1 MSITETSCLN
11 RLGLEGSRPFSQ
23 RVLSLWATETPAICR
38 QYRHWPPIYFL
49 IYVYLS
55 DGGQQLVILY
65 YTYQLFVY
73 NFLEFFFQRQQSIGE
88 LATIQ
93 NANNPCLNAP
103 NPCNNGGQCFYSQGS
118 ITCMCNEGFD
128 GQRCEIDLCQSMS
141 CPANAECRNGVC
153 QCSEGFTSKY
163 TYLLYLPIS
172 YHIYM

>member
-1 MSITETSCLN
+1 MGN
-11 RLGLEGSRPFSQ
+11 RNSSHLQIVSALAANIFFNLCIFIGRQIVVSYTVLYIPTYLCTIFS
-23 RVLSLWATETPAICR
+23 
-38 QYRHWPPIYFL
+38 
-49 IYVYLS
+49 
-55 DGGQQLVILY
+55 
-65 YTYQLFVY
+65 
-73 NFLEFFFQRQQSIGE
+73 NFFFQRQQSIGE

-172 YHIYM
+172 YIIYICEKA

>member
-1 MSITETSCLN
+1 M
-11 RLGLEGSRPFSQ
+11 
-23 RVLSLWATETPAICR
+23 
-38 QYRHWPPIYFL
+38 
-49 IYVYLS
+49 
-55 DGGQQLVILY
+55 
-65 YTYQLFVY
+65 Y

-172 YHIYM
+172 YIIYICEKAWTWQSATEKVGEKGRQLEIFLKEVKEEGGGIDIRSVLTFLS